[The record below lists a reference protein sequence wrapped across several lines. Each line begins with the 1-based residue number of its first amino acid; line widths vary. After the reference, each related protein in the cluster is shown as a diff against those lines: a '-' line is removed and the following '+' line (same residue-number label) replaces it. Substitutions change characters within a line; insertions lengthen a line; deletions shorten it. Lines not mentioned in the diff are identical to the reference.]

1 MSCPNQ
7 LQSKDCLSSHGHAR
21 LSTAL
26 PPHGGGA
33 TGETDGAQTGEEGV
47 ADVASDAMGTGP
59 DLAAEGLRACL
70 GRRVLVL
77 VGMPGAGK
85 SSVGRR
91 LAKRLDLPFFDADDE
106 IEKAA
111 GMTIPEI
118 FASRGE
124 AEFRIGER
132 RVLARLLQGG
142 PAVIATGGGAFMN
155 EETRAGVKSN
165 GLSVWL
171 RADLPTLLRRVKK
184 RNDRPLLA
192 GGDASERL
200 AALLEAR
207 EHVYALA
214 DLTVE
219 SREVAHEAVVAEVIA
234 AATRHLGGETALFP
248 SNAP

>member
-1 MSCPNQ
+1 M
-7 LQSKDCLSSHGHAR
+7 
-21 LSTAL
+21 
-26 PPHGGGA
+26 
-33 TGETDGAQTGEEGV
+33 
-47 ADVASDAMGTGP
+47 ASDAVGEGQDP
-59 DLAAEGLRACL
+59 AAEDLRARL
-70 GRRVLVL
+70 EQRTLVL

-85 SSVGRR
+85 SSVGLR
-91 LAKRLDLPFFDADDE
+91 LAKRLGLPFYDADDE

-124 AEFRIGER
+124 AEFRVGER
-132 RVLARLLQGG
+132 RVLARLLQSG

-155 EETRAGVKSN
+155 EETREGVKRH
-165 GLSVWL
+165 GISVWL
-171 RADLPTLLRRVKK
+171 RADLQTLLRRVKK

-192 GGDASERL
+192 GGDAAERL

-234 AATRHLGGETALFP
+234 SAIRHLGGADAAIP
-248 SNAP
+248 SQVS

>member
-1 MSCPNQ
+1 MGSDALGEGQ
-7 LQSKDCLSSHGHAR
+7 DAAAEALRAR
-21 LSTAL
+21 LGQRT
-26 PPHGGGA
+26 
-33 TGETDGAQTGEEGV
+33 
-47 ADVASDAMGTGP
+47 
-59 DLAAEGLRACL
+59 
-70 GRRVLVL
+70 LVL

-91 LAKRLDLPFFDADDE
+91 LAKRLGLPFFDADDE

-118 FASRGE
+118 FSSRGE
-124 AEFRIGER
+124 AEFRMGER

-142 PAVIATGGGAFMN
+142 PCVVATGGGAFMN
-155 EETRAGVKSN
+155 EETRAGVKQN

-192 GGDASERL
+192 GGDAAERL

-214 DLTVE
+214 DVTVE

-234 AATRHLGGETALFP
+234 AAARHLGGDVPPPADPF
-248 SNAP
+248 

>member
-1 MSCPNQ
+1 M
-7 LQSKDCLSSHGHAR
+7 DGD
-21 LSTAL
+21 
-26 PPHGGGA
+26 GA
-33 TGETDGAQTGEEGV
+33 TTEQDE
-47 ADVASDAMGTGP
+47 
-59 DLAAEGLRACL
+59 AAAAHLRARL
-70 GRRVLVL
+70 GRRALVL

-111 GMTIPEI
+111 GMSIPDI

-124 AEFRIGER
+124 AEFRLGEK

-155 EETRAGVKSN
+155 EDTRARVRETGV
-165 GLSVWL
+165 SVWL

-192 GGDASERL
+192 GPDAAERL
-200 AALLEAR
+200 AALQAAR
-207 EHVYALA
+207 EPTYALA
-214 DLTVE
+214 HVTVE
-219 SREVAHEAVVAEVIA
+219 SREVSHEAVVAEVISA
-234 AATRHLGGETALFP
+234 VIRHLDAEP
-248 SNAP
+248 APIA